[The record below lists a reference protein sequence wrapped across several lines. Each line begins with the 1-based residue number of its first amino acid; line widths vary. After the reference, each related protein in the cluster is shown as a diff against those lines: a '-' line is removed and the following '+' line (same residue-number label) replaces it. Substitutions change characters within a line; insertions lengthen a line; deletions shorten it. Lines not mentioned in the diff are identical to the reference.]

1 MNEYILN
8 NELIP
13 IPQPKIKNKFKI
25 VLTVIIFFAFI
36 ITISILLI
44 GHFKFNWFKKEIYNI
59 DIKFQETNIR
69 QIFSMKKKQL
79 RLK

>member
-8 NELIP
+8 DELIS

-44 GHFKFNWFKKEIYNI
+44 GHFKFNWFKNEIYNI
-59 DIKFQETNIR
+59 DIKISRNEYQTN
-69 QIFSMKKKQL
+69 FFNKKKQL